1 MIVVYLHVGGLQGDA
16 SGRCSFVV
24 GLQIFDEELF
34 RCLFLMNSRQFCR
47 SLWPKMS
54 ILLILLAKNTQRVLI
69 SVYSTIN
76 IVHRIS
82 SCEDMQA
89 NRSIILVEYVVR
101 SRSR

>member
-54 ILLILLAKNTQRVLI
+54 ILFILLAKNVRIYGQINVQ
-69 SVYSTIN
+69 TIFEP
-76 IVHRIS
+76 I
-82 SCEDMQA
+82 
-89 NRSIILVEYVVR
+89 
-101 SRSR
+101 